1 MGISNCKWRIARS
14 RLKFMKRNS
23 QFAFF
28 ILRFAILFCFVISQ
42 SRAVVAQ
49 DVVPGW
55 HTNLDDACRTAEANG
70 KPLFIVFRCVR

>member
-1 MGISNCKWRIARS
+1 MSISNCKSRIANS
-14 RLKFMKRNS
+14 RLTFMKRNS
-23 QFAFF
+23 QFAFCIF
-28 ILRFAILFCFVISQ
+28 HFAILLCFVVSQ

>member
-1 MGISNCKWRIARS
+1 MASDDCKLQIANCK
-14 RLKFMKRNS
+14 LKFMKRNS
-23 QFAFF
+23 QFAFC
-28 ILRFAILFCFVISQ
+28 ILHFAILFCFVISQ